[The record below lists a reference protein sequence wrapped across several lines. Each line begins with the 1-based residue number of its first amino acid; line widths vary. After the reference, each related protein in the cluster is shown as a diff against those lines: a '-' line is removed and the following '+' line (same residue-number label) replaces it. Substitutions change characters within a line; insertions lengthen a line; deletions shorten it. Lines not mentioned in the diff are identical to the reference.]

1 MKLTRRRVD
10 ETIREGV
17 AFAPLFG
24 YLVLLGEG
32 DSTNHNSETVMKLF
46 AIITAGLM
54 ATGGAVYFY
63 STSPC
68 SKSGGCPLS
77 SMSTAPVAKTG
88 GCCSHSEL
96 TECGTPHDDSSLM
109 QEASL
114 AVATNVNASA
124 GTKTVE
130 TGCCEACA
138 VTPTFTIISAAKS
151 VITAK

>member
-1 MKLTRRRVD
+1 
-10 ETIREGV
+10 
-17 AFAPLFG
+17 
-24 YLVLLGEG
+24 
-32 DSTNHNSETVMKLF
+32 MKLF

-63 STSPC
+63 STSLC
-68 SKSGGCPLS
+68 SQSGGCPLS

-96 TECGTPHDDSSLM
+96 TKCVTHDESSFV

>member
-1 MKLTRRRVD
+1 
-10 ETIREGV
+10 
-17 AFAPLFG
+17 
-24 YLVLLGEG
+24 
-32 DSTNHNSETVMKLF
+32 MKLF

-88 GCCSHSEL
+88 GCCSHNEP
-96 TECGTPHDDSSLM
+96 ECCTPHDESSLM

-114 AVATNVNASA
+114 AVATNVNAST
-124 GTKTVE
+124 GTKPVE
-130 TGCCEACA
+130 TGGCCESCA